1 MNPSSL
7 CFCTV
12 CIRFHF
18 FFFVGNYCY
27 NPMRCHGFQCTSFC
41 VRFLRFFL
49 MNERIHRIRNDYL
62 FVSNLFY
69 FSFFCLSMFST
80 ERERERMEPWI
91 DVSVCTT
98 NDDDETTTQSE
109 MSSLSSTNAFTEQL
123 IRKFTGPNQL
133 E

>member
-1 MNPSSL
+1 
-7 CFCTV
+7 
-12 CIRFHF
+12 
-18 FFFVGNYCY
+18 
-27 NPMRCHGFQCTSFC
+27 
-41 VRFLRFFL
+41 

-69 FSFFCLSMFST
+69 FSLFCLSMFST

-91 DVSVCTT
+91 DVSDDETTT